1 MNKILFIENHQKL
14 DLFKKLLNAALRI
27 TPVFLKFLVIILFAE
42 VLSLADYG
50 FFNLIVTSI
59 TIGIYLLGVDFYYF
73 SNREI
78 ITHKSKAQS
87 LIISSLIVYVSIY
100 VIFYIVSTFLSPFD
114 LAERGILNTLIL
126 LIISEHFNQEC
137 YRILICLKKVYP
149 ANLIFFFRTSSWT
162 IIVGYLILFG
172 ELPDNPILSVLNY
185 WLVSNFLAIVVTLL
199 YASFKIKF
207 YQNLFFSIDYGFVV
221 KGLRLSLWVF
231 LGTILLKATEYS
243 ARYITEIILDSE
255 ETAIFT
261 YYSTIAIAMNMYI
274 NSVVTSFEYPKL
286 VERVKT
292 DAFYKQLSLFNF
304 SIRVHIAFSGALILL
319 LGFFVTRQLSEE
331 QYLSYYMLLPIM
343 VIGISL
349 MNISLGDHF
358 NLYANKKDKSIISI
372 NIYSG
377 LITIL
382 ITTILIYY
390 FGLIGGAL
398 SVLFSGL
405 ALLLLRKKQVRIYGL

>member
-1 MNKILFIENHQKL
+1 MNKILFIENRQKL

-87 LIISSLIVYVSIY
+87 LIISSLIVYITIY
-100 VIFYIVSTFLSPFD
+100 IIFYIVSTFISPFD
-114 LAERGILNTLIL
+114 LAERGLLNTLIL

-207 YQNLFFSIDYGFVV
+207 NKNLFFSIDYGFVV
-221 KGLRLSLWVF
+221 KGLKLSLWVF

-292 DAFYKQLSLFNF
+292 DAFYKQLSLFKFN
-304 SIRVHIAFSGALILL
+304 IKGHIAFSGALILL

>member
-1 MNKILFIENHQKL
+1 MIKILFIENRQKL
-14 DLFKKLLNAALRI
+14 DLLKKLLNAALRI
-27 TPVFLKFLVIILFAE
+27 APVFLKFLVIILFAE

-87 LIISSLIVYVSIY
+87 LIISSLIVYVTIY
-100 VIFYIVSTFLSPFD
+100 VIFYIVSTFISPFD
-114 LAERGILNTLIL
+114 LAERGLLNTLIL

-221 KGLRLSLWVF
+221 KGLKLSLWVF

-304 SIRVHIAFSGALILL
+304 SLRVHIAFSGALILL

-331 QYLSYYMLLPIM
+331 QYLNYYMLLPIM

-377 LITIL
+377 IITIL

-390 FGLIGGAL
+390 YGLIGGAL

>member
-1 MNKILFIENHQKL
+1 MIKILFIENRQKL
-14 DLFKKLLNAALRI
+14 DLLKKLLNAALRI
-27 TPVFLKFLVIILFAE
+27 APVFLKFLVIILFAE

-87 LIISSLIVYVSIY
+87 LIISSLIVYVTIY
-100 VIFYIVSTFLSPFD
+100 VIFYIVSTFISPFD
-114 LAERGILNTLIL
+114 LAERGLLNTLIL

-221 KGLRLSLWVF
+221 KGLKLSLWVF

-304 SIRVHIAFSGALILL
+304 SLRVHIAFSGALILL

-331 QYLSYYMLLPIM
+331 QYLNYYINY
-343 VIGISL
+343 SL
-349 MNISLGDHF
+349 
-358 NLYANKKDKSIISI
+358 KQSIIK
-372 NIYSG
+372 N
-377 LITIL
+377 
-382 ITTILIYY
+382 
-390 FGLIGGAL
+390 FC
-398 SVLFSGL
+398 
-405 ALLLLRKKQVRIYGL
+405 